1 MNRLTRIH
9 RIACTLLAVATAA
22 PLAAQ
27 APVATE
33 FDKLHFRSIG
43 PATMSGRV
51 ADVAVYEANP
61 AIYYVGTAH
70 GGVWKTTSNGTQM
83 TPLLQ
88 DKGLL
93 SIGDIAVSQLNPDV
107 VYVGTGESNNR
118 QSTSWG
124 EGVWKSTDAGR
135 TWRHVGLADV
145 ASIGALQVHPTDP
158 NVAFVAAI
166 GDPFRPTNARGL
178 YRTRDGGASW
188 QRVLFVSDSTGAVDV
203 EFHPTNPQIVYA
215 AMWRGERKPWTIKI
229 GRAHV

>member
-9 RIACTLLAVATAA
+9 RIAFTLLAVATAA

-93 SIGDIAVSQLNPDV
+93 SIGDIAVSSGAGSTPTNGFAVVVAPD
-107 VYVGTGESNNR
+107 SSQPR
-118 QSTSWG
+118 RSRPA
-124 EGVWKSTDAGR
+124 DA
-135 TWRHVGLADV
+135 AAV
-145 ASIGALQVHPTDP
+145 ARL
-158 NVAFVAAI
+158 VAAAA
-166 GDPFRPTNARGL
+166 PSSRARPSPPL
-178 YRTRDGGASW
+178 
-188 QRVLFVSDSTGAVDV
+188 
-203 EFHPTNPQIVYA
+203 P
-215 AMWRGERKPWTIKI
+215 
-229 GRAHV
+229 